1 MEDRLARIAAK
12 IERRPWNRPGT
23 DKTWVLS
30 ALAEHQKW
38 LRAMKRAKRVSA
50 R

>member
-1 MEDRLARIAAK
+1 MPDRLTELAARIEA
-12 IERRPWNRPGT
+12 RPWNRPGT

-30 ALAEHQKW
+30 ALSEHQKW
-38 LRAMKRAKRVSA
+38 LRAVKRAKRVSA

>member
-1 MEDRLARIAAK
+1 MEDHLTRLAER
-12 IERRPWNRPGT
+12 IERQPWNRPGS
-23 DKTWVLS
+23 DKRWVLS

-38 LRAMKRAKRVSA
+38 LRATKRAKRVRA

>member
-1 MEDRLARIAAK
+1 MADRLIELAARI
-12 IERRPWNRPGT
+12 ERQPWNRPGT

-30 ALAEHQKW
+30 ALSEHQKW
-38 LRAMKRAKRVSA
+38 LRAVKRAKRVSP

>member
-1 MEDRLARIAAK
+1 MEARLIRLALR

-23 DKTWVLS
+23 DKTWVLN
-30 ALAEHQKW
+30 ALSEHQKW
-38 LRAMKRAKRVSA
+38 LRAMKRAKRVRA

>member
-1 MEDRLARIAAK
+1 MEDRLARLAAR

-30 ALAEHQKW
+30 ALSEHQKW
-38 LRAMKRAKRVSA
+38 LRAMKRAKRV
-50 R
+50 RTR

>member
-1 MEDRLARIAAK
+1 MADHLTKLAER

-23 DKTWVLS
+23 DKTWVLA
-30 ALAEHQKW
+30 ALSEHQKW
-38 LRAMKRAKRVSA
+38 LRAMKRAKRDRA